1 LVPVIGI
8 AAGGHAKV
16 VIEILRHLSD
26 YELIGLL
33 DSRSEL
39 HHTTVLGVPVLG
51 DDNLLAGLHGQGVE
65 HAFIGLGT
73 VGDSA
78 PRRKLYEKVV
88 RAGFTVIRA
97 VHPQAL
103 ISPSA
108 QIGQGVTIMAGAI
121 INAAATLGANVII
134 NTGAIVE
141 HDCVIGDHVHIATGA
156 QLASTVRVGAGT
168 HIGVGATIRQC
179 ISIGENVIVGA
190 GAVVIRDVNANS
202 VVAGVP
208 ARALRKRE

>member
-1 LVPVIGI
+1 MVPVIGI

-51 DDNLLAGLHGQGVE
+51 DDNLLAGL
-65 HAFIGLGT
+65 
-73 VGDSA
+73 
-78 PRRKLYEKVV
+78 
-88 RAGFTVIRA
+88 
-97 VHPQAL
+97 
-103 ISPSA
+103 
-108 QIGQGVTIMAGAI
+108 
-121 INAAATLGANVII
+121 ATLGANVII